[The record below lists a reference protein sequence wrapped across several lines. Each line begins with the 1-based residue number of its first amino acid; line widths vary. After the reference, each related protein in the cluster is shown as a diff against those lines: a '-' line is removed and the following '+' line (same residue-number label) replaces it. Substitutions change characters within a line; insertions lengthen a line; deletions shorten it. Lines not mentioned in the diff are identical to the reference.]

1 MSVIIIKDQ
10 ADREKILKIL
20 QDEDTVHTFGKNLNS
35 KDFCLVC
42 RGPRSISEEGMI
54 VPLIGHHVR
63 YFPPLIAWVHYECHK
78 KIHDTENPIESLI
91 QYSPGD
97 TRKYYEKKQ
106 KGVIYDEM

>member
-1 MSVIIIKDQ
+1 MSGITIKHE

-42 RGPRSISEEGMI
+42 SGPRSISEELGMI

-78 KIHDTENPIESLI
+78 KIHDTKNPIKSLI

-97 TRKYYEKKQ
+97 ARKYYGKKQ
-106 KGVIYDEM
+106 RKEE